1 MDFLIKATFTAM
13 QSLKSWLK
21 VVLFTVLLGTLAR
34 ILFFVMLSPEKLR
47 ILGPETPYAEI
58 LSSFVLGLRFDLS
71 AICYLT
77 LLFWLLSLFLP
88 KATSLGVWKICLTF
102 WSFLLL
108 IDIGFYSF
116 YNDRINVLMF
126 GLIEDDTWAL
136 VKTFWKN
143 YPVVPILILTALFY
157 LFFNR
162 LITRDFAINRAYP
175 NSISTFKTRAVV
187 LILLLL
193 GGRGTFGLFPLGDHD
208 TVVSSVPFLNTLSFG
223 TAHAFS
229 RAIKLRREQL
239 RMGSSTWFAN
249 IKEFGYLNQED
260 QAFEHYFGK
269 EIPVGANRYALMNFS
284 TALNLK
290 HAQPPHVVVIVME
303 SWGNY
308 GLQFQQPS
316 FDLVGK
322 MKAHLAKGLLNSQML
337 STTGATTGSLSCL
350 LAGVPH
356 RTISP
361 FLTESEYL
369 QTRLSTS
376 PAITFKKQGYQAH
389 FIYGGNPGWRDINK
403 FALAQGF
410 DSVLGD
416 VDITK
421 TLSKFNRPVRQR
433 HDWGVHD
440 ADVFNYVEILL
451 SEAKTPQLIVV
462 MTTTNHPPYDLPTD
476 FEREVL
482 DVNQFP
488 QKNELFD
495 LKLAQKR
502 FMAFR
507 YSSDALANFL
517 TQLQA
522 NTSLQNRTIT
532 AVTADHTF
540 WVRNFLSSEAF
551 IKSAVPFFLSLPLE
565 IQNQL
570 TPKQQLNFKTS
581 FASHHDIWPTLYDLS
596 LRQTD
601 FKTFGRSLFHNS
613 EQSFALTY
621 ERLIFDATRAE
632 YVSSAGAH
640 SAFRHL
646 GGLNYTPTSDLTS
659 ADQHLAQ
666 KYRALMAALD
676 SYLYHSKM
684 HP

>member
-21 VVLFTVLLGTLAR
+21 VVLFAVLLGTLAR
-34 ILFFVMLSPEKLR
+34 ILFFVMLGPPKLQ
-47 ILGPETPYAEI
+47 ILSPETPYAEI

-77 LLFWLLSLFLP
+77 LLFWLFSFFLP
-88 KATSLGVWKICLTF
+88 KATSLGLWKLCLTF

-126 GLIEDDTWAL
+126 GLIEDDSWAL

-143 YPVVPILILTALFY
+143 YPVVQILILTTLFY

-162 LITRDFAINRAYP
+162 LITKNFSINRAYP
-175 NSISTFKTRAVV
+175 NLISTFKTRTAV
-187 LILLLL
+187 LILLIL

-239 RMGSSTWFAN
+239 RMGNSSWFAN
-249 IKEFGYLNQED
+249 IKEFGYMNQED

-269 EIPVGANRYALMNFS
+269 KITAAADRYTLMNFS
-284 TALNLK
+284 TTLNLK
-290 HAQPPHVVVIVME
+290 HPQPPHVVLVVME

-322 MKAHLAKGLLNSQML
+322 MKAHLAEGLLNSQML
-337 STTGATTGSLSCL
+337 SSTGATTGSLSCL

-376 PAITFKKQGYQAH
+376 PAITFKKQGYEAH
-389 FIYGGNPGWRDINK
+389 FIYGGNPGWRDMNK

-421 TLSKFNRPVRQR
+421 TLSEFKRPVQQR
-433 HDWGVHD
+433 HDWGVYD
-440 ADVFNYVEILL
+440 ADVFNYVEVLL
-451 SEAKTPQLIVV
+451 SEAKSPQLIVV
-462 MTTTNHPPYDLPTD
+462 MTTTNHPPYDLPPD
-476 FEREVL
+476 LKREVL
-482 DVNQFP
+482 DMNQFP
-488 QKNELFD
+488 QKNELLE

-507 YSSDALANFL
+507 YSSDALAEFL
-517 TQLQA
+517 NRLRA
-522 NTSLQNRTIT
+522 NSNLHRKTIT

-540 WVRNFLSSEAF
+540 WVKNFSSDEAF
-551 IKSAVPFFLSLPLE
+551 MKSSVPFFLSLPIEL
-565 IQNQL
+565 QNQL
-570 TPKQQLNFKTS
+570 TPEQQSNFKTS

-596 LRQTD
+596 LRETD
-601 FKTFGRSLFHNS
+601 FKTFGRSIFHNP

-621 ERLIFDATRAE
+621 ERLIFDATRAQ
-632 YVSSAGAH
+632 YVSSADAH
-640 SAFRHL
+640 SAFRHS
-646 GGLNYTPTSDLTS
+646 GDLNFKPTSDLTS